1 MRRLFWLL
9 VGAGIAVF
17 IVLRG
22 RELLQRLTPSG
33 VSRQV
38 EKKGHEMAASF
49 GDFMGTFR
57 TSMAQREAELREEL
71 NIPAKN
77 D

>member
-1 MRRLFWLL
+1 MRRLFWILI
-9 VGAGIAVF
+9 GAGMAVF

-22 RELLQRLTPSG
+22 RELLERLTPRG

-38 EKKGHEMAASF
+38 ETKGHEAAASF

-57 TSMAQREAELREEL
+57 AAMAQREAELRHEL

>member
-22 RELLQRLTPSG
+22 RAMLERLTPQG

-38 EKKGHEMAASF
+38 EKKGQEAAAGL
-49 GDFMGTFR
+49 GDFMGTLR
-57 TSMAQREAELREEL
+57 VSMAQREAELREEL
-71 NIPAKN
+71 NLPAKN
-77 D
+77 N

>member
-1 MRRLFWLL
+1 MRRIFWLL

-17 IVLRG
+17 VVLRG
-22 RELLQRLTPSG
+22 REFLERLTPRG
-33 VSRQV
+33 VAQQV
-38 EKKGHEMAASF
+38 EKKGHETAASF

-57 TSMAQREAELREEL
+57 TAMAQREAELRHEL

>member
-1 MRRLFWLL
+1 MRRLFWILI
-9 VGAGIAVF
+9 GAVIAVF

-22 RELLQRLTPSG
+22 RELLERLTPRG

-38 EKKGHEMAASF
+38 EKKGHEAAASF

-57 TSMAQREAELREEL
+57 TAMAQREAELRHEL